1 MNSDVDIQNALQ
13 DGDASPSRRYDAT
26 VLSAARSAAA
36 DIAARSAAANDQN
49 IAPGWNRWPLALA
62 ASFAL
67 GIATTVAI
75 QELRGPSMNTDAAG
89 GTLTIPVITV
99 TRDDGDP
106 AAERLLPV
114 SKADP
119 QLWLG
124 YIQELV
130 YNGELAEAEQHIH
143 AFRQMHPD
151 YRYTP

>member
-1 MNSDVDIQNALQ
+1 MNSDPDIQNALQ
-13 DGDASPSRRYDAT
+13 DGDVSTPREHDAA

-36 DIAARSAAANDQN
+36 DIAARPAAATDQN
-49 IAPGWNRWPLALA
+49 SAPGRNRWPLALA

-75 QELRGPSMNTDAAG
+75 QEMHGPSINSGAAG

-99 TRDDGDP
+99 TRDGGEP
-106 AAERLLPV
+106 AAERMLPV
-114 SKADP
+114 SEADT
-119 QLWLG
+119 QLWLE

-143 AFRQMHPD
+143 AFRQMHPG